1 MSAAVVSRALSIWQI
16 LSPRSF
22 PEQTLD
28 PSEVAQRWQVM
39 VQYIV
44 SRHHRDSPGRSAVMF
59 WINKWHHS
67 HCMDCARIATGDRI
81 AAIKGP
87 LGMPWM
93 DDRRILEYRTGHDF
107 TNKLSI
113 MFLERQQR
121 EDMYFDLNTCCF
133 LCVGPVALSHGHF
146 PAAPVLR
153 WRMRDRLQVTSLCT
167 RTGLQKVSISQNPYR
182 PWDTISGSYCVLVSL
197 VSARDG
203 LRILRGMRTLERIYL
218 YKLVRKAITP
228 FAVASS
234 KACDV
239 ASIGTVRNVIY
250 GFLRASSKPCNKRSA
265 KKSQASIKL
274 SARPGN
280 EHD

>member
-87 LGMPWM
+87 LGMLWM

-146 PAAPVLR
+146 PAAPVSR
-153 WRMRDRLQVTSLCT
+153 WRRGIRYYGTTICT
-167 RTGLQKVSISQNPYR
+167 PQ
-182 PWDTISGSYCVLVSL
+182 SGVRRVKSSGPTYYWTTAFGHYCVLISL
-197 VSARDG
+197 VSARHG

-250 GFLRASSKPCNKRSA
+250 GFLRGSNKPCNERSA
-265 KKSQASIKL
+265 KKAKRRKL